1 MCDDHHA
8 HKPPPRW
15 ALGAMLG
22 LAALATI
29 LAFAAPLVGG
39 KQHASTPATVAIAM
53 RAALHFDDLDAGR
66 VVVAEAKSG
75 QAIAVLRP
83 GTFGFVRTVM
93 RSLAQNRLR
102 AGSDRSSPF
111 EIARTAG
118 GQIYVS
124 DPETGKSIYLN
135 AFSLTNAR
143 SFGRLLDAAV
153 AARERASYARL
164 DRPAGQAGASPGES
178 ER

>member
-1 MCDDHHA
+1 MCDGRHA

-22 LAALATI
+22 LAALSMV

-39 KQHASTPATVAIAM
+39 KQRASTPDSVPITM
-53 RAALHFDDLDAGR
+53 RASMHFDDLDAGR
-66 VVVAEAKSG
+66 VAVIEARTG

-102 AGSDRSSPF
+102 AGSDRTAPF
-111 EIARTAG
+111 EIARSADG
-118 GQIYVS
+118 SIYVS
-124 DPETGKSIYLN
+124 DPETGKSIFLN
-135 AFSLTNAR
+135 AFSLSNAR

-153 AARERASYARL
+153 AAREKANYAKI
-164 DRPAGQAGASPGES
+164 
-178 ER
+178 ERY

>member
-1 MCDDHHA
+1 MCDDGHA

-22 LAALATI
+22 LAALSMVF
-29 LAFAAPLVGG
+29 AFAAPLVGG
-39 KQHASTPATVAIAM
+39 KQRASTPASAPIAV
-53 RAALHFDDLDAGR
+53 RASMHFDDLNAGR
-66 VVVAEAKSG
+66 VAVVEARTG

-102 AGSDRSSPF
+102 AGLDPSSPF
-111 EIARTAG
+111 EVARTADG
-118 GQIYVS
+118 RIYVS

-153 AARERASYARL
+153 AAREKANYAQIDL
-164 DRPAGQAGASPGES
+164 H
-178 ER
+178 